1 MYRSI
6 HKRRTETVHLLVLC
20 ALPKEVEH
28 LAPPF
33 VRGAAHLPR
42 PPIGLRF
49 SGSAGISA

>member
-1 MYRSI
+1 MNLSI

-33 VRGAAHLPR
+33 VRGAARRRTSLFCRAAQGR
-42 PPIGLRF
+42 PEG
-49 SGSAGISA
+49 